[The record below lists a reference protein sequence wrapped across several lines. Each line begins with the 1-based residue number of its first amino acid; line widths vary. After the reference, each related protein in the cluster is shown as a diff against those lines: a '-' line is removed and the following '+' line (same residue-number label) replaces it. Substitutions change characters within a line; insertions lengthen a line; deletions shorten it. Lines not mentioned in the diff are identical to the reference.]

1 MVFLKRLLIVLVTIL
16 FITGCTSING
26 NSVSKLET
34 TIYKT
39 NNHDELIIEEG
50 FSYIKSIF
58 TDKDTF
64 YHASLLTMEYGTES
78 TKELEEIVKTE
89 TNSYDVL
96 YITFSFK
103 TGNVEYESMKSNQLY
118 NFETYLIK
126 SYKDDIWHIYKMEEK
141 K

>member
-1 MVFLKRLLIVLVTIL
+1 MKKVAIIFTVLILL
-16 FITGCTSING
+16 TGCKYPNG

-39 NNHDELIIEEG
+39 NNHDEIVIEDG
-50 FSYIKSIF
+50 FSYIKDIF

-64 YHASLLTMEYGTES
+64 YHADLLTMEYGLDS
-78 TKELEEIVKTE
+78 TKELEENIKIE

-103 TGNVEYESMKSNQLY
+103 TGNVEYETMKSNNIY
-118 NFETYLIK
+118 TYETYLIK
-126 SYKDDIWHIYKMEEK
+126 SYKDDIWHIYKMEAIN
-141 K
+141 